1 MKNHNIDNTRHTYF
15 FSRYILRNTTS
26 INVSRPNTTLLS
38 ILLFFMAFSL
48 SAQFYIGGSG
58 NVTLGSNGNGSGIY
72 FINGGS
78 VSSVSWYVKSKPN
91 GAQNPSIA
99 TPNGNQTS
107 IEFYNAGI
115 YAIQATVNNNN
126 TTQEFQVI
134 VSNPPPSNPNN
145 PTVSAQSCGQATLSR
160 SGNPPSGVRWYWQG
174 KTSNGFITN
183 KGYGSTF
190 LANEGTG
197 TYYIRARNTSTGV
210 WSSGLGSVTVTIN
223 NSTSTPSASNKTIC
237 EGGST
242 FLTASG
248 VSGNPIYKWY
258 NSSNGLLGTGATYGT
273 GTLNSPGNYT
283 YRVSATVNG
292 CESAKRTVTVT
303 VTPGIDQRTLT
314 TPAEGTC
321 VNQSGQITMVGSQS
335 GVRYQLKKGAQEI
348 GSFRTSNGP
357 DIIWGTNISAGT
369 YYVEAYYADG
379 SCTPVNT
386 NSVTVITKSAKPLRI
401 TTSPTNYNA
410 ICPDQGLITLFA
422 QDFGP
427 LGIIEWLDENGNTLG
442 SSTSQN
448 VSPPAGGTTT
458 YTLRAY
464 DDCDEIKDKTINLT
478 VLPALGT
485 ISIDPYEG
493 ELCVNPPN
501 TDYNAST
508 SNASGYSWRMVTPGA
523 GTINTSTGTVNWN
536 NSFSG
541 TATIEVTAIGSCG
554 TEKTRTFDIE
564 IVDPPQIYTLNGP
577 TEICANRTDSI
588 TLSDSEPGVDYQLYK
603 DNSTTGIPVQQ
614 GTGEVLTWSNIN
626 SGSTY
631 RVEAS
636 NGICSSIPMAGV
648 LNIGT
653 KSGGEVRIGD
663 GSPIIEN
670 ICPGQAFTLAT
681 NGSNAV
687 WSTGDTGTTTSV
699 TLSAGSSQVVT
710 VEAEDL
716 CGITQPAQV
725 TLRAME
731 AIGTITLIGPTSRC
745 EGAGGYDYGAT
756 VSNANEFDNLTYSNW
771 SVDPPNAVSNI
782 NANTGD
788 LEWNATYSGPATIQ
802 VTVNNGCQ
810 TKDADFPITV
820 TAQIPFYLDADND
833 GFAISILESCSN
845 PGPGYTANVL
855 PLGDCDDD
863 DIHINPDSLWMHDE
877 DDDTYK
883 GPNGYQVGCTPPN
896 DNYDDY
902 TLIIEENPEARP
914 NDCDDT
920 DPSILGA
927 QNWWFDGDNDDFPL
941 EGSFRPDCQ
950 NPGLGTPDEAKW
962 KSQPYAVVDCD
973 DTDPTITAIKW
984 YVDADGDDLGE
995 PDGDTDVGCQPPNDG
1010 RNWVDNNDD
1019 PCPGDSANFC
1029 SNYPCGETFESDM
1042 LTGDNYV
1049 YSRTYQEP
1057 SNTQIDP
1064 GFFTENDSLIQSITY
1079 FDGLGRAIQQIGL
1092 DHSPNKNDIVSHMA
1106 YDDFGRMPKEWLPV
1120 PTTDG
1125 NLGTLRLGIE
1135 NTVEEYYNAPKY
1147 ENTLNPFSEKGF
1159 EASPLNR
1166 VEQQAAPGNDWAL
1179 GQGHEIGFGYET
1191 NTIDDGVK
1199 LFYVT
1204 TSPQTTASVI
1214 TYTPTLEE
1222 NAEYPAGELYKNV
1235 TFDEN
1240 HTSGK
1245 NHTTEEFADKNG
1257 QVVLKR
1263 TYADMNGAS
1272 EVPHDTYYV
1281 YDDYGNLTYVLP
1293 PKVDVDDGVS
1303 TEELAALCY
1312 QYTYDNRNRLVV
1324 KQLPGKGEE
1333 YIVYNSLDQPILT
1346 QDANMRAVNN
1356 TNLTSDEWLFTK
1368 YDPFGRVAYT
1378 GMLENNGSRI
1388 GLQNDVNNSVV
1399 QTWVDARD
1407 DSFVV
1412 IDNTN
1417 VYYSNDGYPASGYKE
1432 LHTVNYY
1439 DTYNTVRDG
1448 MPVTASAFGLA
1459 STTKVQ
1465 GLATVNLVK
1474 VLGTNDFI
1482 TTAVYYDDKARP
1494 IFSHSKNDYLNT
1506 VDIVASQL
1514 DFIGRPTK
1522 VKTTHTREGNTI
1534 VTIDNFTYDH
1544 IGRLLAQTQCIGDG
1558 SLGDSCPTNGVPA
1571 DIFIE
1576 NETVTNERVAT
1587 NSITT
1592 RPVTTISGT
1601 ATLRIDPNATG
1612 GSGNTG
1618 SELIVYNDYDELG
1631 QLQAKKVGGTPS
1643 NSYVNTTGLQTV
1655 DYNYNV
1661 RGWLTSINNGT
1672 ASGNDL
1678 FGYNI
1683 NYNTVEHGG
1692 TPLFNGN
1699 IAETSWATT
1708 SINNTSNPVS
1718 DNYRYLY
1725 DALNRITS
1733 ATDNTGNYNVTG
1745 IAYDKNGNI
1754 QSLNRNGWQNSST
1767 FTDMDIL
1774 DYDYQSNTNK
1784 LLKVTDVGNKG
1795 YGFKEPV
1802 TTGDDYRYD
1811 PNGNL
1816 VMDRNKGIG
1825 SDTVDGIEY
1834 NHLNLP
1840 TQVTFNNGNIQY
1852 VYAADG
1858 TKLKKIVST
1867 GSVTEYTENHVYS
1880 GNATSTEL
1888 QFFNHP
1894 EGYTTP
1900 DGQGGY
1906 DYVYQYKDHLGNVRL
1921 SYAKD
1926 PSNPGSPTIIKEN
1939 NYYPF
1944 GLTHRGYNSG
1954 GDTSLGNDF
1963 AERWKYNEKEFD
1975 ESLGLDWYDFGA
1987 RNYEP
1992 SLGRWMNIDNLA
2004 EKMFAYS
2011 PYNYTLNN
2019 PIYFIDPDG
2028 NAPANP
2034 LRNIMGLVDPSTKQW
2049 VAAINAAFQGNENWH
2064 IIKANNATDLADKID
2079 DYLGDTKADNIVIRS
2094 HGARGQLNLVD
2105 GESQLDEADQVR
2117 NEGMSSSDAITSSRV
2132 FDYVNLE
2139 QRGGGN
2145 FNDYYSEALSNSLN
2159 ALTRIGKKV
2168 RDEGN
2173 LIFTACRAGADEG
2186 SLGKNLQVM
2195 LGERFNIFL
2204 NTRQSKSFRISG
2216 IENGEPFYHI
2226 LDSPLQDIN
2235 SPGGFIKVTPDRQ
2248 VIKLGNTLQFNS
2260 RGKPVTIVPENDPIP
2275 VKKD

>member
-386 NSVTVITKSAKPLRI
+386 NSITVITKSAKPLRI

-577 TEICANRTDSI
+577 TEICANLTDSI
-588 TLSDSEPGVDYQLYK
+588 TLSDSEPEVDYQLYK

-771 SVDPPNAVSNI
+771 SVDPPNAVSTI
-782 NANTGD
+782 DANTGD

-1029 SNYPCGETFESDM
+1029 SNYPCGETFESDI

-1079 FDGLGRAIQQIGL
+1079 FDGLGRAIQQIGM

-1191 NTIDDGVK
+1191 NTIADGVK

-1245 NHTTEEFADKNG
+1245 NHTIEEFTDKNG

-1263 TYADMNGAS
+1263 TYADMDGAS

-1293 PKVDVDDGVS
+1293 PKVDIDDGVS

-1465 GLATVNLVK
+1465 GLSTVNLVK

-1494 IFSHSKNDYLNT
+1494 IYSHSKNDYLNT

-1522 VKTTHTREGNTI
+1522 VKTTHTRDGNTI

-1601 ATLRIDPNATG
+1601 ATLRVDPNATG

-1631 QLQAKKVGGTPS
+1631 QLQAKIVGGTPS

-1661 RGWLTSINNGT
+1661 RGWIKSINDPSNL
-1672 ASGNDL
+1672 GNDL
-1678 FGYNI
+1678 FAFSI
-1683 NYNTVEHGG
+1683 NYNNPTHGG
-1692 TPLFNGN
+1692 TALYNGN
-1699 IAETSWATT
+1699 IAETEWKTA
-1708 SINNTSNPVS
+1708 N
-1718 DNYRYLY
+1718 DNQLRWYRYSHDAMDRIVSAIDNTADQRYSLLDVQY
-1725 DALNRITS
+1725 DLGGNITKLKRNGHRNMNASTFGLMDDLTYQYTGNQLKSIDDATAASAVTGFIEGAENATEYQFDQNGNMVRDDNKKITS
-1733 ATDNTGNYNVTG
+1733 V
-1745 IAYDKNGNI
+1745 
-1754 QSLNRNGWQNSST
+1754 
-1767 FTDMDIL
+1767 
-1774 DYDYQSNTNK
+1774 
-1784 LLKVTDVGNKG
+1784 
-1795 YGFKEPV
+1795 
-1802 TTGDDYRYD
+1802 
-1811 PNGNL
+1811 
-1816 VMDRNKGIG
+1816 
-1825 SDTVDGIEY
+1825 EY
-1834 NHLNLP
+1834 NHLNMP
-1840 TQVTFNNGNIQY
+1840 TKVTVTGSNAGTLDYIYDATGAKVRKMNSNGTTTDYAGNFVYEGGTLKQISHPEGFIEPNSSSWQY
-1852 VYAADG
+1852 VYY
-1858 TKLKKIVST
+1858 L
-1867 GSVTEYTENHVYS
+1867 
-1880 GNATSTEL
+1880 
-1888 QFFNHP
+1888 
-1894 EGYTTP
+1894 
-1900 DGQGGY
+1900 
-1906 DYVYQYKDHLGNVRL
+1906 KDHQNNVRITFADDN
-1921 SYAKD
+1921 SDGNID
-1926 PSNPGSPTIIKEN
+1926 PSNEIRREQ
-1939 NYYPF
+1939 NYFPF
-1944 GLTHRGYNSG
+1944 GLEHKGYNSALNG
-1954 GDTSLGNDF
+1954 VKNDLKTYQDQEFTEDLGLNTHEWRYRVSDPAIGRFWQVDPLTEDYMDWGPYVFSGNRLIDAVELEGLEPVRISLATEKNKNRSAFSSNVFVNSRLQNEVANGNLSVAEAKFIGRNEMVSFKARNNDKIASRFASNSGVPTDINNPNNNDGVDAARHALWSALNTQTSGEEFARGIGQAHEEGNDF
-1963 AERWKYNEKEFD
+1963 GENQRAMDLFNNEVGIQ
-1975 ESLGLDWYDFGA
+1975 LGLDNPDADPKELMLLIIDMIANGELMVINPNTGKLEESSLKQNRTEKA
-1987 RNYEP
+1987 KNKTEQLYE
-1992 SLGRWMNIDNLA
+1992 D
-2004 EKMFAYS
+2004 
-2011 PYNYTLNN
+2011 
-2019 PIYFIDPDG
+2019 
-2028 NAPANP
+2028 
-2034 LRNIMGLVDPSTKQW
+2034 
-2049 VAAINAAFQGNENWH
+2049 
-2064 IIKANNATDLADKID
+2064 
-2079 DYLGDTKADNIVIRS
+2079 GDTDGYDDDN
-2094 HGARGQLNLVD
+2094 
-2105 GESQLDEADQVR
+2105 
-2117 NEGMSSSDAITSSRV
+2117 
-2132 FDYVNLE
+2132 
-2139 QRGGGN
+2139 
-2145 FNDYYSEALSNSLN
+2145 
-2159 ALTRIGKKV
+2159 
-2168 RDEGN
+2168 
-2173 LIFTACRAGADEG
+2173 
-2186 SLGKNLQVM
+2186 
-2195 LGERFNIFL
+2195 
-2204 NTRQSKSFRISG
+2204 
-2216 IENGEPFYHI
+2216 
-2226 LDSPLQDIN
+2226 
-2235 SPGGFIKVTPDRQ
+2235 
-2248 VIKLGNTLQFNS
+2248 
-2260 RGKPVTIVPENDPIP
+2260 
-2275 VKKD
+2275 